1 MPRPPRCRRICS
13 APRVERFCPC
23 DVAESAPILLT
34 LDEYEVIRLVDLKQQ
49 THEQC
54 AAQMDI
60 SRSTVQEI
68 YENARRKLAACLVYG
83 KPLHITGGNV
93 RICSGQEQ
101 RSESCYRAGTCN
113 RAGQDYTSGTPGV
126 ESACG
131 RAGQD
136 NTSETPGVGSACGRA
151 GQDYTDGT
159 PGVGSACGSVGKSGT
174 CCTSGLT
181 SDHKGDIIMRIAVTY
196 ENGQIFQHFG
206 HTAQFKIY
214 DVANGEI
221 VRAEVVDTN
230 GSGHGA
236 LAGFLMQLGV
246 DALIC
251 GGIGGGAQMA
261 LAEVGIRLFGGVSG
275 DADAAVNALI
285 AGNLGYNPDVHCNHH
300 DHEHGEGEHSCG
312 NHGCH

>member
-93 RICSGQEQ
+93 RICRGQEQ
-101 RSESCYRAGTCN
+101 RYGSCHRAGTCD
-113 RAGQDYTSGTPGV
+113 RAGQDDTG
-126 ESACG
+126 
-131 RAGQD
+131 
-136 NTSETPGVGSACGRA
+136 
-151 GQDYTDGT
+151 GT
-159 PGVGSACGSVGKSGT
+159 PGVGSACGSAGQNDISGTPGVRSARGSAGKSGT

-285 AGNLGYNPDVHCNHH
+285 AGTLGYNPDVHCDHH
-300 DHEHGEGEHSCG
+300 DHEHGEGGHNCGSHGCG